1 MVRIPGTGITRLATL
16 AVGAVTMI
24 GALALPAPAADA
36 ATSALG
42 PGAGVWTS
50 STVPMPPDAD
60 ANNKDLTGISC
71 SSTTQCAAVGN
82 YFSLDLS
89 ATAPAVLNLSGTTW
103 AAHRAPTPDPLV
115 PDESNQ
121 VALAGVSCPAADRCF
136 AAGNQNTVSQEGIL
150 LGWDG
155 SSWSAEYA
163 PVPADA
169 QPGDP
174 QAFLH
179 NVSCATSSWCVA
191 VGQYA
196 DDSGNMRG
204 LLDTWNGQAWTAS
217 AAPAPPG
224 VTYLGGVV
232 AVLNAVS
239 CASPGACVA
248 GGLIQDQLGRYQPYV
263 VRLSAGTW
271 DPVQVSLPADASQG
285 PGPYPLAIIYGVSCA
300 MRVQCVAVGI
310 YYDSS
315 GNQQGL
321 LLIRRGAG
329 WQAIKAPVPAD
340 AASNPFLQLNAVS
353 CPTPGVCYVAGSY
366 ETPAGPQGL
375 ILSGIGNSWKPAAS
389 LTSTYSLTGIS
400 CLLPLRCLAVGGQS
414 YSDPILVTGP

>member
-1 MVRIPGTGITRLATL
+1 MVRIPGTGIARLATL
-16 AVGAVTMI
+16 AVGAVTMV
-24 GALALPAPAADA
+24 GALALPVPAADA
-36 ATSALG
+36 ATRAFG
-42 PGAGVWTS
+42 FGAGVWTA

-71 SSTTQCAAVGN
+71 SSTTECAAVGT

-89 ATAPAVLNLSGTTW
+89 ATAPAALNLSGTTW
-103 AAHRAPTPDPLV
+103 AARQAPTPDPLV
-115 PDESNQ
+115 PDENDQ
-121 VALAGVSCPAADRCF
+121 VALAGVSCPAADRCV
-136 AAGNQNTVSQEGIL
+136 AAGSQNTVNQEGIL
-150 LGWDG
+150 LAWDG

-174 QAFLH
+174 QASLYS
-179 NVSCATSSWCVA
+179 VSCATSSSCVA
-191 VGQYA
+191 VGQYTDNA
-196 DDSGNMRG
+196 GNQRG

-232 AVLNAVS
+232 AALHAVS

-248 GGLIQDQLGRYQPYV
+248 GGSIQDQSGRFQPYV

-271 DPVQVSLPADASQG
+271 DPVHVSLPADASQG
-285 PGPYPLAIIYGVSCA
+285 PGPYPLATIYGVSCA
-300 MRVQCVAVGI
+300 MLGQCVAVGI
-310 YYDSS
+310 YYDSG

-321 LLIRRGAG
+321 LLIGRGAG
-329 WQAIKAPVPAD
+329 WHAIKAPVPAD
-340 AASNPFLQLNAVS
+340 AASNPFVQLNAVS
-353 CPTPGVCYVAGSY
+353 CPAPGVCYVAGSY
-366 ETPAGPQGL
+366 EASAGPLGL

-389 LTSTYSLTGIS
+389 LTSTYDLTGIS
-400 CLLPLRCLAVGGQS
+400 CLLPLRCLAVGRQS

>member
-1 MVRIPGTGITRLATL
+1 MHGGIEQR
-16 AVGAVTMI
+16 
-24 GALALPAPAADA
+24 D
-36 ATSALG
+36 ALG
-42 PGAGVWTS
+42 
-50 STVPMPPDAD
+50 
-60 ANNKDLTGISC
+60 
-71 SSTTQCAAVGN
+71 
-82 YFSLDLS
+82 
-89 ATAPAVLNLSGTTW
+89 
-103 AAHRAPTPDPLV
+103 LV
-115 PDESNQ
+115 
-121 VALAGVSCPAADRCF
+121 VALENDDVMDRAGQPSTPLA
-136 AAGNQNTVSQEGIL
+136 
-150 LGWDG
+150 
-155 SSWSAEYA
+155 
-163 PVPADA
+163 ADA

-174 QAFLH
+174 QALLH
-179 NVSCATSSWCVA
+179 SVSCATSSWCVA

-196 DDSGNMRG
+196 DNSGNMRG
-204 LLDTWNGQAWTAS
+204 LLDTWNGQVWTAS

-271 DPVQVSLPADASQG
+271 DPVQVSLPDDASQG

-310 YYDSS
+310 YTDSS

-321 LLIRRGAG
+321 LLVEHGAG

-340 AASNPFLQLNAVS
+340 AASNPFVQLNAVS
-353 CPTPGVCYVAGSY
+353 CPLLGVCYVAGSY
-366 ETPAGPQGL
+366 ETSAGPLGL

-389 LTSTYSLTGIS
+389 LTSTTNLTGIS
-400 CLLPLRCLAVGGQS
+400 CLLPLRCLAVGQQS